1 MYLSINTSNDLQK
14 KKKIYLSTCMCIDD
28 FVKLAIS
35 GSKRMLGSLTLFY
48 GAWIYLTD
56 LFRCTVNWSIDG
68 L

>member
-1 MYLSINTSNDLQK
+1 
-14 KKKIYLSTCMCIDD
+14 MCIDD